1 MGGGEVEAAAAAVH
15 GGGVRELI
23 TTTTVQRN
31 HPVARLLLDRPR
43 LVALLVSCWRPGL
56 VPCADWG
63 VFDEVRVRYAGVHT
77 PETVARSL
85 SSTHT
90 PRYACCCHSP
100 MYIPLLEA
108 CIKKICHHLYDGSD
122 YTMLLDARWQALM
135 LAYQQPSIAIPLINT
150 HASAQPRAVNLGA
163 TEIEGSRH

>member
-1 MGGGEVEAAAAAVH
+1 M
-15 GGGVRELI
+15 
-23 TTTTVQRN
+23 
-31 HPVARLLLDRPR
+31 
-43 LVALLVSCWRPGL
+43 
-56 VPCADWG
+56 PCADWG